1 MKRSAFTMVE
11 LIFVI
16 VIIGILSAMAI
27 PKFTGVKDQA
37 KKATELSAAS
47 AVSAALEEIHGT
59 WSTTDDQFDWNNDG
73 ISDPLSSLSYHG
85 YPYALS
91 RNGDAMGALFRSGN
105 KSGFKEQGGLITKAG
120 TNISYRLYTGKASDP
135 TTGVKFPLEY
145 AGKDLAGK
153 PDKNDFWLYVVDA
166 NASSANSCTAKSSH
180 GKEWSVMSG
189 DFLLIDVN
197 ETLPVKFSEDGLGIG
212 FSISCS

>member
-16 VIIGILSAMAI
+16 VIIGLLSAMAI

-37 KKATELSAAS
+37 KRATELSAAS

-59 WSTTDDQFDWNNDG
+59 WSTSDDDFDWNNDG
-73 ISDPLSSLSYHG
+73 IEDNISNDLSYHG
-85 YPYALS
+85 YPKDLK
-91 RNGDAMGALFRSGN
+91 RNGDAMGALFRNSH
-105 KSGFKEQGGLITKAG
+105 KSGFKEQSGLLTG
-120 TNISYRLYTGKASDP
+120 TNIAYRLYTAKASDP
-135 TTGVKFPLEY
+135 STGVIFASDKV
-145 AGKDLAGK
+145 GKDIEGK

-166 NASSANSCTAKSSH
+166 NASSSTSCTASSDRS
-180 GKEWSVMSG
+180 KTWQVMSG
-189 DFLLIDVN
+189 DFILIDVN
-197 ETLPVKFSEDGLGIG
+197 ETAPVDFSSSTLGIG

>member
-47 AVSAALEEIHGT
+47 AISAALEAIHGT

-73 ISDPLSSLSYHG
+73 IADALSSLSYHG
-85 YPYALS
+85 YPYDLG

-105 KSGFKEQGGLITKAG
+105 KSGFKEQSDLLSD
-120 TNISYRLYTGKASDP
+120 TNISYRLYTAKASDP
-135 TTGVKFPLEY
+135 VSGVKFPLEY
-145 AGKDLAGK
+145 DGKDITGK

-166 NASSANSCTAKSSH
+166 NASSASSCTASSDK
-180 GKEWSVMSG
+180 GKTWSVMSG

-197 ETLPVKFSEDGLGIG
+197 ETAPVDFTSPTLGIG